1 MISKTRWLLL
11 LIISVCVTT
20 TGICQNPVYNPG
32 KLYSVNELQ
41 SDFIFVKA
49 KLEKIHPNLY
59 LYTPKPVLD
68 NFLDSLYKTI
78 TEPLTDMEFY
88 NIITLLNAKIKD
100 GHTMFLP
107 GDAAMAFM
115 SNTSK
120 YLPFYVKI
128 SNGHMYVTMNCSADT
143 ALQPGSEILAINQ
156 TPSTKILSFL
166 LARQIRDGENE
177 TYPSWILENYFK
189 EYYGFSFGHSSAI
202 SITIK
207 KTNSQPQTLLVST
220 LVKDSIKYYHQLKYA
235 NCICNNHADKAI
247 TLTVPAAQSYAILT
261 IKDFDNERLLNN
273 YKQNFKSTID
283 SIFKQVQANN
293 VKSMILDLRDNQGGD
308 FENGQELLS
317 YLLPSP
323 FQLLLKGGPVNTMQK
338 NASNF
343 KGKLV
348 VLINGGS
355 FSNTAIICS
364 RLKFY
369 QRAVFVGDESG
380 GNNTIISGD
389 ADAFVLPNTK
399 INFSLSTTSYSILKD
414 AATAGHG
421 VIPDYPVAATIKD
434 IIENKDVV
442 KDYAIGLVTSQQ

>member
-1 MISKTRWLLL
+1 ML
-11 LIISVCVTT
+11 ISVCITT

-32 KLYSVNELQ
+32 KLYSVSELQ
-41 SDFIFVKA
+41 SDFIFVRA

-88 NIITLLNAKIKD
+88 NMITLLNAKIKD

-107 GDAAMAFM
+107 GDAATAFM

-128 SNGHMYVTMNCSADT
+128 SSGRMYVTMNCSADT

-156 TPSTKILSFL
+156 APSTNILSFL
-166 LARQIRDGENE
+166 LARQIHDGENE
-177 TYPSWILENYFK
+177 TYPTWILENYFK

-207 KTNSQPQTLLVST
+207 KADSQPQTVLVKT
-220 LVKDSIKYYHQLKYA
+220 LIKDSIKYYRQLKYA
-235 NCICNNHADKAI
+235 NCIWNSHADKAI
-247 TLTVPAAQSYAILT
+247 TLTVPAAKTYAILT
-261 IKDFDNERLLNN
+261 IKDFDNEHLLNN
-273 YKQNFKSTID
+273 YNQNFKTTID
-283 SIFKQVQANN
+283 SIFKQIQATG

-308 FENGQELLS
+308 FENGQQLLS
-317 YLLPSP
+317 YLLPSS
-323 FQLLLKGGPVNTMQK
+323 FQLLLKGGPANTMQA
-338 NASNF
+338 NAANF

-348 VLINGGS
+348 VLINGGC

-380 GNNTIISGD
+380 GNNTIVSGN
-389 ADAFVLPNTK
+389 AAAFVLPNTK
-399 INFSLSTTSYSILKD
+399 INFSLSTTSYSILKNS
-414 AATAGHG
+414 ATTGHG
-421 VIPDYPVAATIKD
+421 IIPDYPVAATIKN

-442 KDYAIGLVTSQQ
+442 KDYAIGLITNEQ